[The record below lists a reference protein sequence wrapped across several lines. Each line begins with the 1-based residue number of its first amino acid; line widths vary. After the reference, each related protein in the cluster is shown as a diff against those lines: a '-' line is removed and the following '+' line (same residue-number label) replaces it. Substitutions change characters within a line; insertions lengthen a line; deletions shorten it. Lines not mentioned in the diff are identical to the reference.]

1 MQLLAAALVI
11 GGDEKQQQ
19 LLSSDLLVYRWN
31 CYFPNSGRQLVT
43 LTIRLVEE
51 SSYTELK
58 AIQNPVRVVKVGSLT
73 QREVWLLAC
82 LSGGVSAMLGAIRV
96 LQEIGVL

>member
-1 MQLLAAALVI
+1 MMLDRPGPKRDEHGPGKILEVQLLAAALVI

-31 CYFPNSGRQLVT
+31 CYPPNSGRQLVT

-58 AIQNPVRVVKVGSLT
+58 AIQNPVRVVRGP
-73 QREVWLLAC
+73 RLAT
-82 LSGGVSAMLGAIRV
+82 LPGVSG
-96 LQEIGVL
+96 